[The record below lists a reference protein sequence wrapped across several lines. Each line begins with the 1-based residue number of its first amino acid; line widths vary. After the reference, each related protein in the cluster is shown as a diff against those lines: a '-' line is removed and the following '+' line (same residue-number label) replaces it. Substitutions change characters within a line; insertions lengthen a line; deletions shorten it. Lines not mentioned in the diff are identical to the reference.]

1 MFHHVVDVLTQVPA
15 IGRII
20 VLAEECPADWDGDWM
35 ADGGRGLN
43 PELEQA
49 RKLVAGDLI
58 VLHADLPLLTPGDV
72 TALIEAA
79 SESGLAIAPD
89 RHRTGRSEEHTSELQ
104 SLMRISY
111 AVFCLKKKKKYKK
124 E

>member
-43 PELEQA
+43 HELEQA

-58 VLHADLPLLTPGDV
+58 VLHADLPLLTTGDV
-72 TALIEAA
+72 TALNESA
-79 SESGLAIAPD
+79 SESGPASAPD
-89 RHRTGRSEEHTSELQ
+89 REPTGHKRQ
-104 SLMRISY
+104 GPN
-111 AVFCLKKKKKYKK
+111 KP
-124 E
+124 

>member
-49 RKLVAGDLI
+49 RKLVAGDLT
-58 VLHADLPLLTPGDV
+58 VLHDDFPPLAPGDV
-72 TALIEAA
+72 TALLEAA
-79 SESGLAIAPD
+79 SD
-89 RHRTGRSEEHTSELQ
+89 RGPRSEARH
-104 SLMRISY
+104 
-111 AVFCLKKKKKYKK
+111 VGK
-124 E
+124 EWVSTCRSRWSQLH

>member
-1 MFHHVVDVLTQVPA
+1 MSWTAVVPLKTSGERKSRLAALLSAEERSALSVRMFHHVVDVLTQVPA

-49 RKLVAGDLI
+49 RKLVAGDQI
-58 VLHADLPLLTPGDV
+58 VLHADLPLG
-72 TALIEAA
+72 
-79 SESGLAIAPD
+79 
-89 RHRTGRSEEHTSELQ
+89 SEERRGGNDGVSTCRFQ
-104 SLMRISY
+104 WGPIQ
-111 AVFCLKKKKKYKK
+111 
-124 E
+124 

>member
-1 MFHHVVDVLTQVPA
+1 MSWTAVVPLKTSGERKSRLAALLSAEERSALSVRMFHHVVDVLTQVPA

-43 PELEQA
+43 PELEQ
-49 RKLVAGDLI
+49 
-58 VLHADLPLLTPGDV
+58 
-72 TALIEAA
+72 
-79 SESGLAIAPD
+79 
-89 RHRTGRSEEHTSELQ
+89 RSEEHTSELQ

-111 AVFCLKKKKKYKK
+111 AVFCVKKKQHHNTLHKM
-124 E
+124 

>member
-1 MFHHVVDVLTQVPA
+1 MRRCAGGPRKTGGERNSGLAALLCAEERSARSFRMFHNVVDVLTQVPA

-49 RKLVAGDLI
+49 RKLVAGDQI
-58 VLHADLPLLTPGDV
+58 GR
-72 TALIEAA
+72 AA
-79 SESGLAIAPD
+79 
-89 RHRTGRSEEHTSELQ
+89 GRGRVCQ
-104 SLMRISY
+104 Y
-111 AVFCLKKKKKYKK
+111 G
-124 E
+124 